1 MEFVGDHRFSAS
13 AMEVWLALN
22 DPEVLK
28 RTIPGC
34 EIMERI
40 TPTVYAGHLKI
51 NLGIQTAAFDG
62 KITLSE
68 LNPPTSYRISVEA
81 HGAIAGSAKGSA
93 RVRLV
98 DLENGTLLH
107 YEAESEIG
115 GRLAKLGV
123 KLMHGTATRYA
134 EKFFA
139 RFTKAMEERSAEI
152 GRATGG

>member
-34 EIMERI
+34 EVMERV
-40 TPTVYAGHLKI
+40 TPTDYAGHLKI
-51 NLGIQTAAFDG
+51 SLGILTAAFDG

-81 HGAIAGSAKGSA
+81 HGPIAGSAKGSA

-98 DLENGTLLH
+98 DHEGGAVLH

-115 GRLAKLGV
+115 GRLAVLGA

-139 RFTKAMEERSAEI
+139 RFTKAMEERSAEMARLAR
-152 GRATGG
+152 G